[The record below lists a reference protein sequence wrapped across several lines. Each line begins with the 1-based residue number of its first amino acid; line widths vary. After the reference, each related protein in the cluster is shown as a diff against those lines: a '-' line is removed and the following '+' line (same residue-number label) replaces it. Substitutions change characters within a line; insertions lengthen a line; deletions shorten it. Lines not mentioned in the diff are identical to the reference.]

1 MVSRRFQMRYP
12 HHMTSLGKKTAGKD
26 TRMTA
31 DQITLSIIIPF
42 FNEEESIQGVCDEV
56 HQVLSSI
63 SDLTWELIMVDDGS
77 TDSTPQIMDQLV
89 GRYENFRSL
98 HLLPNSGQTAALEA
112 GFEAAYGEYIA
123 TLDGD
128 GQNDPHD
135 IPRLLRELQ
144 ERGTDMVCGIRQK
157 RADTM
162 VRRISGRIAN
172 RIRSAVLK
180 DNITDI
186 GCSMRIFRRDRMK
199 RIRFFK
205 NAHRFFPA
213 LFIMA
218 GFTVVETPVNHRPR
232 EHGTSKYGYGIRSR
246 LWVGITDLVGVYWLR
261 KRSLRY
267 AVTEKT

>member
-1 MVSRRFQMRYP
+1 MI
-12 HHMTSLGKKTAGKD
+12 
-26 TRMTA
+26 A
-31 DQITLSIIIPF
+31 DQRALSVIIPF
-42 FNEEESIQGVCDEV
+42 FNEEASIHEVCEEV
-56 HQVLSSI
+56 NQVLSSI
-63 SDLTWELIMVDDGS
+63 SDLIWELIMVDDGS
-77 TDSTPQIMDQLV
+77 TDSTPQLMDQLV
-89 GRYENFRSL
+89 GRYKNFRSL
-98 HLLPNSGQTAALEA
+98 HLSPNSGQTAALEA
-112 GFEAAYGEYIA
+112 GIEAAHGECIA

-135 IPRLLRELQ
+135 IPRLLKGMQDSGL
-144 ERGTDMVCGIRQK
+144 DMICGLRQR

-186 GCSMRIFRRDRMK
+186 GCSMRIFRRDCMN
-199 RIRFFK
+199 RIRLFK

-218 GFTVVETPVNHRPR
+218 GFTVAETPVNHRPR
-232 EHGTSKYGYGIRSR
+232 EHGTSKYGHGIKSR

-267 AVTEKT
+267 TVTEKT